1 MQEIIVFKFKVLND
15 RIIRDAMEVIWEFPG
30 VTSVEVK
37 GDADQLEVNGG
48 EFSKIVMAAK
58 LKDIDESVSFIIKA
72 GPDVEAPNNAT
83 SYGTNSKIKD
93 ALSAFRAPKPAPPH
107 TPEPTYAR
115 GRGKSF
121 NHDRLIIPQQPILND
136 VAAGVRNFMY
146 KPDPNQ
152 RAEIN
157 WGKKPQPEVKH
168 QEQGGGLFGYFGKKQ
183 QPQKEKPVREI
194 PKPQSTASTSKKG
207 TKTELRCTFS
217 LVD

>member
-1 MQEIIVFKFKVLND
+1 MQEILVFKFKALNE

-93 ALSAFRAPKPAPPH
+93 ALSAFRAPKPAPPPP
-107 TPEPTYAR
+107 PEPTYAR

-121 NHDRLIIPQQPILND
+121 NHDQFIKPQQPILNA

-146 KPDPNQ
+146 KPNPNQ
-152 RAEIN
+152 LAEIN
-157 WGKKPQPEVKH
+157 WGKKPKPEVKH
-168 QEQGGGLFGYFGKKQ
+168 QEQGGLFGYFGKKQ
-183 QPQKEKPVREI
+183 QPQKEKHVREI

-207 TKTELRCTFS
+207 TNTELRCTFC